1 MEAAVAAPAFHPGVD
16 TRLEA
21 KQRKIE
27 KRLELTVSSI
37 QSLTEKIPLTEKIQT
52 LPAEKQQ
59 EVLDFIEF
67 RQSKIALQNS
77 NKEEREPISL
87 VMAGQ
92 EFPACPDRSPADLAT
107 NKTYLV
113 EWASHPS

>member
-27 KRLELTVSSI
+27 KRLELTVSGI
-37 QSLTEKIPLTEKIQT
+37 QSLTEKMQT

-67 RQSKIALQNS
+67 LESKIALQNS
-77 NKEEREPISL
+77 NKEEREPISF

-92 EFPACPDRSPADLAT
+92 EFRACPDRSPADLAT
-107 NKTYLV
+107 NKTYVV
-113 EWASHPS
+113 EWASHPF

>member
-1 MEAAVAAPAFHPGVD
+1 VEAAVAAPAFHPGVD

-21 KQRKIE
+21 KQRKIQ

-37 QSLTEKIPLTEKIQT
+37 QSLTEKMQT

-67 RQSKIALQNS
+67 LERDFQQINYRALWGGY
-77 NKEEREPISL
+77 PYPLSL
-87 VMAGQ
+87 
-92 EFPACPDRSPADLAT
+92 
-107 NKTYLV
+107 
-113 EWASHPS
+113 